1 MELFSLILNT
11 IILRPYVFAFL
22 LIYFWGC
29 SMHLGVQRAILF
41 CIIGYFIA
49 WLSEYS
55 SIHSGFPYG
64 HYYYIEQTKGRELWV
79 LGVPWMDSISYV
91 FLAYASYSVAMLAV
105 SPLMRSGGM
114 LYLLET
120 KKLRGSLYT
129 RLLGALF
136 FVYLD
141 IIIDPVALRGNR
153 WFLGQIYGYPKGGVY
168 FGIPISNFIGWFVV
182 GFVLIYA
189 LQKIDSLLRAENP
202 KDRFGHRYPWRFLIG
217 PALYLGVVIFNS
229 SVTFLIRE
237 YNIAWSSIFIILLPL
252 FLLYTLIGTKLSSAN
267 FPSTALEAHLRDFPG
282 VMVPEHLRKQDI

>member
-1 MELFSLILNT
+1 
-11 IILRPYVFAFL
+11 
-22 LIYFWGC
+22 
-29 SMHLGVQRAILF
+29 
-41 CIIGYFIA
+41 
-49 WLSEYS
+49 
-55 SIHSGFPYG
+55 
-64 HYYYIEQTKGRELWV
+64 
-79 LGVPWMDSISYV
+79 MDSISYV

-153 WFLGQIYGYPKGGVY
+153 WFLGQIYGYPEEGVY

-189 LQKIDSLLRAENP
+189 LQKIDSLLRAENA

-237 YNIAWSSIFIILLPL
+237 YNIAWSSIFIILLPS
-252 FLLYTLIGTKLSSAN
+252 FLLYTLIGTKLSAAN

-282 VMVPEHLRKQDI
+282 VMVPEHLRRQDI